1 MNQIK
6 KLAGQTVI
14 YGFGTIAP
22 RLLNFLLLTP
32 FYTRIFEQK
41 EYGVFTELYAY
52 IVFLLVILTY
62 GMETGFFRFSK
73 SEKDFSKV
81 YSTSLISLF
90 ITSATFVILSN
101 IFSSNIAILLDYEHN
116 VEFIRWFCI
125 IVSID
130 AFTAIPF
137 AKLRYLGKAKK
148 FGILKIINVSVNIG
162 FNLFF
167 FLLLPEIIELN
178 PESVYK
184 IFYNPELGVG
194 YVFIAN
200 LIASVVTLVLL
211 LPEIFD
217 AKINFD
223 LNLLKRILIY
233 SFPLL
238 IVGIA
243 GTINEVLDKI
253 LMKHLVLDPSTAM
266 EQVGVYGA
274 NYKMA
279 VLMTLF
285 IQMFRYAAEPYF
297 FSRMDDKDAKVQYA
311 TIMKLFIIFGL
322 IIFLGVVLY
331 IDIVKYFIGEE
342 FRAGLK
348 IVPIILLANLFLGII
363 FNLSIWYKLTNL
375 TKYGAYISLIGAAI
389 TILLNVLLVP
399 KHGYMGAAWATFVC
413 YFTMVIISYFM
424 GQKFFK
430 IKYDLKNIGI
440 YFTLAIALYLLN
452 TILDINK
459 FYLQMIIS
467 SILIIVFIIFVV
479 KKENLLSYLK
489 RT

>member
-363 FNLSIWYKLTNL
+363 FNL
-375 TKYGAYISLIGAAI
+375 
-389 TILLNVLLVP
+389 
-399 KHGYMGAAWATFVC
+399 
-413 YFTMVIISYFM
+413 
-424 GQKFFK
+424 
-430 IKYDLKNIGI
+430 
-440 YFTLAIALYLLN
+440 
-452 TILDINK
+452 
-459 FYLQMIIS
+459 
-467 SILIIVFIIFVV
+467 
-479 KKENLLSYLK
+479 
-489 RT
+489 

>member
-6 KLAGQTVI
+6 KLVGQTVI

-62 GMETGFFRFSK
+62 GMETGFFRFTK
-73 SEKDFSKV
+73 AEKDFTKV

-90 ITSATFVILSN
+90 TTSSVFVILAYV
-101 IFSSNIAILLDYEHN
+101 FSQNIATILDYGHK

-148 FGILKIINVSVNIG
+148 FGILKIINVLVNIG

-167 FLLLPEIIELN
+167 FILLPRIIELN
-178 PESVYK
+178 PESFLN
-184 IFYNPELGVG
+184 IIYNPELGIG

-200 LIASVVTLVLL
+200 LISSVVTLVLL

-217 AKINFD
+217 TKINFD
-223 LNLLKRILIY
+223 INLLKRILNY

-243 GTINEVLDKI
+243 GTINEVMDKI
-253 LMKHLVLDPSTAM
+253 LMKHLVSDPSTAL
-266 EQVGVYGA
+266 EQVGIYGA
-274 NYKMA
+274 NYKLA

-297 FSRMDDKDAKVQYA
+297 FSKMDDKNAKEQYA
-311 TIMKLFIIFGL
+311 VIMKFFVIFGL
-322 IIFLGVVLY
+322 IIF
-331 IDIVKYFIGEE
+331 
-342 FRAGLK
+342 
-348 IVPIILLANLFLGII
+348 
-363 FNLSIWYKLTNL
+363 S
-375 TKYGAYISLIGAAI
+375 
-389 TILLNVLLVP
+389 
-399 KHGYMGAAWATFVC
+399 
-413 YFTMVIISYFM
+413 
-424 GQKFFK
+424 
-430 IKYDLKNIGI
+430 
-440 YFTLAIALYLLN
+440 
-452 TILDINK
+452 
-459 FYLQMIIS
+459 S
-467 SILIIVFIIFVV
+467 SINIL
-479 KKENLLSYLK
+479 
-489 RT
+489 